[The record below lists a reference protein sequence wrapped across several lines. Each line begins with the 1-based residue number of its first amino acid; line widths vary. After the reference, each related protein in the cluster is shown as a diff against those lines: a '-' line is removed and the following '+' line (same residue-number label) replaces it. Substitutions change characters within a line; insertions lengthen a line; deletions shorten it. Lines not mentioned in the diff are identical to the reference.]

1 MTRLFSALTLFIT
14 WLAVFPLAQADTL
27 DDILERKTLRV
38 GVSMFAPWTIEAADD
53 QLIGFE
59 VDLANKLAGDLGVDT
74 ELKVYEWDK
83 IIAALQQG
91 EIDVIAAGMAITPHR
106 ALQVNFSLP
115 YMTSGVTLAT
125 NTGKTQSIHS
135 LEQLNQE
142 SVVITS
148 VTDSFGNEL
157 AATLFDRATQL
168 PFATKEE
175 AQQAITSGRAHA
187 YVASVPETLY
197 LALDNPGTIDLPLG
211 KPLVAS
217 KAGLAVRRGEQEWL
231 NFLNAWVTVH
241 QADGWLD
248 TNYAYW
254 FKSLDWQTRVAAQ

>member
-1 MTRLFSALTLFIT
+1 MTRLSSALTLLVA
-14 WLAVFPLAQADTL
+14 WLFFSPLAQADVL
-27 DDILERKTLRV
+27 DNVLERKTLRV
-38 GVSMFAPWTIEAADD
+38 GVSLFAPWTIDAADN

-59 VDLANKLAGDLGVDT
+59 VDLAKKLAGDLGVDT

-83 IIAALQQG
+83 IVPALQRG
-91 EIDVIAAGMAITPHR
+91 EIDVIAAGMAITPQR
-106 ALQVNFSLP
+106 ALTVNFSLP

-125 NTGKTQSIHS
+125 NTGKTENIHS

-142 SVVITS
+142 SIVITS
-148 VTDSFGNEL
+148 VTDSFGHEL
-157 AATLFDRATQL
+157 SRTLFDQATQL
-168 PFATKEE
+168 PLATKEE
-175 AQQAITSGRAHA
+175 AQQAVTSGRAHA
-187 YVASVPETLY
+187 YVASVPETLF

-231 NFLNAWVTVH
+231 NFLNAWVTAR

-248 TNYAYW
+248 TNYNYW
-254 FKSLDWQTRVAAQ
+254 FKSLDWRTRVAAQ